1 MNTVRDFS
9 PTILV
14 AALGTTF
21 GSALVIAPGIVTE
34 ALRATGLSDVAS
46 VKSVLDVVGWL
57 FLGIALYVGA
67 IVTANTCATL
77 IAGQTRIIA
86 LQRLVGATGA
96 TLRSRITR
104 AGLVVGVIGG
114 LIGVVVGTGLSAL
127 FVAVLRGN
135 GFLPDT
141 SYTLVPW
148 QLVLP
153 VVAVVL
159 ATWGAFAVGS
169 RRVLTVTPL
178 QALSSVVEPSHDD
191 VKSGLARKVW
201 AILLM
206 AGGAAL
212 MLLGLL
218 LSSGSPVAVF
228 PAALGG
234 FISFAG
240 VAVGA
245 TIVMPPVLSLIGRIG
260 AKDPVVL
267 LAGRN
272 ALRAPGRA
280 SRATIGLVIGVTLL
294 VTFAVALG
302 MMQHVLEEQLRAQFG
317 GGGRG
322 RQRPRA
328 RGAAAAS
335 GARAPA
341 CAGAHRGAGPS
352 DDHHRGRPDGGR
364 GRRHRAGARHGVRL
378 GRRADAARVDGVA
391 RSARA
396 ATADDRHRGRRGTR
410 PRDRSHRRAGPPGDA
425 GLADRGPGR
434 RLTLGAVP
442 LGTAPP
448 APPIARSRCHTGEL
462 RCYGER
468 DVLGAPPP
476 SLPRRGLTQRPTS
489 SRSPSWPHTCEC

>member
-34 ALRATGLSDVAS
+34 ALQATGLSDVAS

-77 IAGQTRIIA
+77 IAGQTRVIA

-191 VKSGLARKVW
+191 VTSGLARKVW
-201 AILLM
+201 AVLLM
-206 AGGAAL
+206 AGGGAL
-212 MLLGLL
+212 MLMGLL
-218 LSSGSPVAVF
+218 LSASGPVAVF

-240 VAVGA
+240 VAIGA

-302 MMQHVLEEQLRAQFG
+302 MMQHLLEEQLRAQFG
-317 GGGRG
+317 GGGKQQVEQLRDVFVQVNG
-322 RQRPRA
+322 VVSVIVGFSAVIAAVGVVNALALGVLQRR
-328 RGAAAAS
+328 RELGLLRVLGLTGAQVRRMIITEAVQMVVAAVVTGLVLGTVYGWVGGQTLLGS
-335 GARAPA
+335 MGSPGAPVLPPLTVVIVVVGALVLAVAATVAP
-341 CAGAHRGAGPS
+341 
-352 DDHHRGRPDGGR
+352 
-364 GRRHRAGARHGVRL
+364 V
-378 GRRADAARVDGVA
+378 RRAMRVSPTEA
-391 RSARA
+391 
-396 ATADDRHRGRRGTR
+396 
-410 PRDRSHRRAGPPGDA
+410 
-425 GLADRGPGR
+425 LAVD
-434 RLTLGAVP
+434 
-442 LGTAPP
+442 
-448 APPIARSRCHTGEL
+448 
-462 RCYGER
+462 
-468 DVLGAPPP
+468 
-476 SLPRRGLTQRPTS
+476 
-489 SRSPSWPHTCEC
+489 

>member
-1 MNTVRDFS
+1 MNAVRDFR

-34 ALRATGLSDVAS
+34 ALRAAGFGDVSA
-46 VKSVLDVVGWL
+46 VKSILDVIGWL

-77 IAGQTRIIA
+77 IAGQTRVIA

-96 TLRSRITR
+96 SLRARITR

-114 LIGVVVGTGLSAL
+114 LVGAVAGTGLTAL

-169 RRVLTVTPL
+169 KRVLSVTPL
-178 QALSSVVEPSHDD
+178 EALSSSIEPSHDD
-191 VKSGLARKVW
+191 LRSGTARKVW

-206 AGGAAL
+206 AGGGAL
-212 MLLGLL
+212 MLLGLV
-218 LSSGSPVAVF
+218 LSASTPIAVL

-234 FISFAG
+234 FVSFAG

-245 TIVMPPVLSLIGRIG
+245 TIVMPPVLALIGRIG

-280 SRATIGLVIGVTLL
+280 ARATIGLVIGVTLL

-302 MMQHVLEEQLRAQFG
+302 MMQHVLEAEVGKQVQGGSAEQVQAVRDFFLQVNGVVSVIVGFSAVIAAVGVVNALALGVLQRRRELGLLRVLGLTGAQVRRMIITEAVQMVVAAVLTGLVLGTFYGWVG
-317 GGGRG
+317 GQTLLGSLGSV
-322 RQRPRA
+322 
-328 RGAAAAS
+328 GAPVLPPMTIVIVVVGALLLAVAATV
-335 GARAPA
+335 AP
-341 CAGAHRGAGPS
+341 
-352 DDHHRGRPDGGR
+352 
-364 GRRHRAGARHGVRL
+364 V
-378 GRRADAARVDGVA
+378 RRAMRV
-391 RSARA
+391 
-396 ATADDRHRGRRGTR
+396 
-410 PRDRSHRRAGPPGDA
+410 PPTEA
-425 GLADRGPGR
+425 LAVD
-434 RLTLGAVP
+434 
-442 LGTAPP
+442 
-448 APPIARSRCHTGEL
+448 
-462 RCYGER
+462 
-468 DVLGAPPP
+468 
-476 SLPRRGLTQRPTS
+476 
-489 SRSPSWPHTCEC
+489 

>member
-1 MNTVRDFS
+1 MNAVRDFS

-46 VKSVLDVVGWL
+46 VKSVLVVVGWL

-114 LIGVVVGTGLSAL
+114 LTGVVVGTGLSAL

-272 ALRAPGRA
+272 ALRAPGPA

-317 GGGRG
+317 GGGKAQVEQLRDVFVQVNG
-322 RQRPRA
+322 VVSVIVGFSAVIAAVGVVNALALGVLQRR
-328 RGAAAAS
+328 RELGLLRVLGLTGAQVRRMIITEAVQMVVAAVVTGLVLGTVYGWVGGQTLLGS
-335 GARAPA
+335 MGSPGAPVLPPLTIVIVVVGALVLAIAATVAP
-341 CAGAHRGAGPS
+341 
-352 DDHHRGRPDGGR
+352 
-364 GRRHRAGARHGVRL
+364 V
-378 GRRADAARVDGVA
+378 RRAMQVSPTEALAVD
-391 RSARA
+391 
-396 ATADDRHRGRRGTR
+396 
-410 PRDRSHRRAGPPGDA
+410 
-425 GLADRGPGR
+425 
-434 RLTLGAVP
+434 
-442 LGTAPP
+442 
-448 APPIARSRCHTGEL
+448 
-462 RCYGER
+462 
-468 DVLGAPPP
+468 
-476 SLPRRGLTQRPTS
+476 
-489 SRSPSWPHTCEC
+489 